1 MTNSIYC
8 RNQNL
13 HTQAVHPKGLARR
26 PTDIDVLICTGN
38 RDDAL
43 EGRLSGI
50 ATYQKA
56 PWSDAFQELW
66 VVRCV
71 NGNFCKSLILHFLL
85 YLAYSFK
92 LMVTVDHGS
101 LMLRPANFAG
111 L

>member
-1 MTNSIYC
+1 MAGFMTNSIYC

-56 PWSDAFQELW
+56 PGSDTFQELW
-66 VVRCV
+66 VVRCI
-71 NGNFCKSLILHFLL
+71 NGNFCKLNV
-85 YLAYSFK
+85 FK
-92 LMVTVDHGS
+92 
-101 LMLRPANFAG
+101 PY
-111 L
+111 